1 MKTILFQ
8 GDSITDASR
17 DRTNPV
23 NNGCGYVTMIA
34 GALGADG
41 EDYKVINR
49 GTAGVGIASLVS
61 TVPSDFLNLKPDYLS
76 ILIGVN
82 DALYEARE
90 REKRCV
96 SVNKFEA
103 LYSLLIEEV
112 KEELPNIKIILMSP
126 FVYKGSATEDNFE
139 LLSREVRKLEACVK
153 ALSEKYNLSFICLR
167 EEFDKV
173 KSIDITYDGVHPT
186 AAGHE
191 IIKRAWLKKFNEIKE

>member
-17 DRTNPV
+17 NRENPV

-34 GALGADG
+34 GSLGADK
-41 EDYKVINR
+41 ENYKVINK
-49 GTAGVGIASLVS
+49 GIAGVGIASLVS
-61 TVPSDFLNLKPDYLS
+61 TVPSDFLKLKPDYLS

-96 SVNKFEA
+96 SVKKFEA
-103 LYSLLIEEV
+103 LYSLLIEEI
-112 KEELPNIKIILMSP
+112 KENLPNIKIILMSP
-126 FVYKGSATEDNFE
+126 FLYKGSATEDNFE
-139 LLSREVRKLEACVK
+139 LLHQEVIKLEECVK

-167 EEFDKV
+167 EEFE
-173 KSIDITYDGVHPT
+173 KSTVNNITYDGVHPT

-191 IIKRAWLKKFNEIKE
+191 IIKRAWLKKFYEIKE